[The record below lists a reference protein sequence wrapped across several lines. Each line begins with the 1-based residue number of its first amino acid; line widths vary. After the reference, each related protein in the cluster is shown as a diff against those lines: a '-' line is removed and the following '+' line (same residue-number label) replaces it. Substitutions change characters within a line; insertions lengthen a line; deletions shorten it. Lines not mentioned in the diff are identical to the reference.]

1 MNIYFDIETIPCQDA
16 ILLEVMR
23 NDMKAELTEA
33 LDAVRAPGNY
43 KDEVKIAEYVDK
55 MRADL
60 LATHEAKVA
69 DAILK
74 TSFDGGLGQIC
85 VIGVAVDGGDAD
97 SFTANDL
104 SPKSEFEV
112 LEGFFAHL
120 NDVRKTGDQVCF
132 VGHNLIEFDIR
143 FVWQRAMIH
152 GIRPPHFFP
161 RDPKPWA
168 DSVFDTMQAW
178 SGLKRGGSMDKLCR
192 IFGIPGKGDMDGS
205 KVWPMVQA
213 GRIEH
218 VADYCRGDVDRTR
231 ALHKRMTFAD

>member
-1 MNIYFDIETIPCQDA
+1 MNIYFDIETIPCQDP

-23 NDMKAELTEA
+23 NDMQAELTEA
-33 LDAVRAPGNY
+33 LDAVRAPSNY
-43 KDEVKIAEYVDK
+43 KDELKIAEYIDK

-60 LATHEAKVA
+60 LATHESKVA

-74 TSFDGGLGQIC
+74 TSFDGGMGQIC
-85 VIGVAVDGGDAD
+85 VIGVAVDGGESA
-97 SFTANDL
+97 SFTASDL
-104 SPKSEFEV
+104 SSKSEFEV
-112 LEGFFAHL
+112 LERFFGHL
-120 NDVRKTGDQVCF
+120 NEVRKTGDQVCF
-132 VGHNLIEFDIR
+132 VGHNLIDFDIR
-143 FVWQRAMIH
+143 FVWQRAMVL

-168 DSVFDTMQAW
+168 DSVFDTMKAW
-178 SGLKRGGSMDKLCR
+178 SGMQRGGSMDKLCR

-213 GRIEH
+213 GKIAH

-231 ALHKRMTFAD
+231 SLHKRMTFAD